1 MFLSCD
7 SNPVLINNDSGEIMN
22 CFFKIN
28 KQDVEYR
35 TIYSPSSTEITKEL
49 GWPKTAI
56 DIIKETFYCK
66 SVRENKFSQV

>member
-1 MFLSCD
+1 MFLSSN
-7 SNPVLINNDSGEIMN
+7 SNPVLINNDSGEVMY

-35 TIYSPSSTEITKEL
+35 TIYSPSSTEVTKEP